1 MEAYTKLVE
10 QFQGIEPSQLSIE
23 IQVVIAMSRCI
34 NDLVVGE
41 FQQMA
46 KTKEDKQD
54 RFQMYIDKSY
64 NKTASILANSCKA
77 VTILATSRASVEQ
90 DLKSVENAAF
100 LFGKN
105 IGIALQLIDD
115 WLDFA
120 ATAEQ
125 LGKPAAAD
133 LK

>member
-1 MEAYTKLVE
+1 MCRIV
-10 QFQGIEPSQLSIE
+10 S
-23 IQVVIAMSRCI
+23 
-34 NDLVVGE
+34 DLCVGE

-46 KTKEDKQD
+46 NTKKDKKD

-64 NKTASILANSCKA
+64 NKTASVLANSCRA
-77 VTILATSRASVEQ
+77 VTLLATSNLAQSQNLTDIE
-90 DLKSVENAAF
+90 DSSF
-100 LFGKN
+100 HYGKN
-105 IGIALQLIDD
+105 IGIAFQLMDD

>member
-1 MEAYTKLVE
+1 MCRIIK
-10 QFQGIEPSQLSIE
+10 
-23 IQVVIAMSRCI
+23 
-34 NDLVVGE
+34 DLCEGE

-46 KTKEDKQD
+46 KAQKDKKD
-54 RFQMYIDKSY
+54 RWEMYIEKSY
-64 NKTASILANSCKA
+64 NKTASVLANSCRA
-77 VTILATSRASVEQ
+77 VSLLATSNLTPTKDITE
-90 DLKSVENAAF
+90 VENSSF
-100 LFGKN
+100 LYGKN
-105 IGIALQLIDD
+105 IGIAFQLMDD

>member
-1 MEAYTKLVE
+1 MCR
-10 QFQGIEPSQLSIE
+10 IIS
-23 IQVVIAMSRCI
+23 
-34 NDLVVGE
+34 DLCKGE

-46 KTKEDKQD
+46 KTKKDKQD

-64 NKTASILANSCKA
+64 NKTASVLANSCRA
-77 VTILATSRASVEQ
+77 VSILATSNATSTQ
-90 DLKSVENAAF
+90 DSKAIENSSF
-100 LFGKN
+100 YYGKN
-105 IGIALQLIDD
+105 LGIAFQLMDD

-133 LK
+133 LR

>member
-1 MEAYTKLVE
+1 MCR
-10 QFQGIEPSQLSIE
+10 IIS
-23 IQVVIAMSRCI
+23 
-34 NDLVVGE
+34 DLCKGE

-46 KTKEDKQD
+46 KQDTQD

-64 NKTASILANSCKA
+64 NKTASVLANSCRA
-77 VTILATSRASVEQ
+77 VAILATSKAPSTQ
-90 DLKSVENAAF
+90 DFKAIENSSF
-100 LFGKN
+100 YYGKN
-105 IGIALQLIDD
+105 LGIAFQIMDD

>member
-1 MEAYTKLVE
+1 MCRIV
-10 QFQGIEPSQLSIE
+10 S
-23 IQVVIAMSRCI
+23 
-34 NDLVVGE
+34 DLVVGE
-41 FQQMA
+41 FQQIA

-64 NKTASILANSCKA
+64 NKTASVLANSCRA
-77 VTILATSRASVEQ
+77 VTLLATSNLPQSQSILDVE
-90 DLKSVENAAF
+90 DSSF
-100 LFGKN
+100 HYGKN
-105 IGIALQLIDD
+105 IGIAFQLMDD

>member
-1 MEAYTKLVE
+1 MCR
-10 QFQGIEPSQLSIE
+10 IIS
-23 IQVVIAMSRCI
+23 
-34 NDLVVGE
+34 DLCKGE

-46 KTKEDKQD
+46 KTKKDKDD
-54 RFQMYIDKSY
+54 RFQRYIDKSY
-64 NKTASILANSCKA
+64 NKTASVLANSCRA
-77 VTILATSRASVEQ
+77 VAILATSTIPSPVSSKYLQ
-90 DLKSVENAAF
+90 DVENSSF
-100 LFGKN
+100 NYGKN
-105 IGIALQLIDD
+105 LGIAFQLMDD

>member
-1 MEAYTKLVE
+1 M
-10 QFQGIEPSQLSIE
+10 SIE

-77 VTILATSRASVEQ
+77 VTILATSRASIEQ
-90 DLKSVENAAF
+90 DLKPVENAAF

>member
-1 MEAYTKLVE
+1 MCR
-10 QFQGIEPSQLSIE
+10 IIS
-23 IQVVIAMSRCI
+23 
-34 NDLVVGE
+34 DLCKGE

-46 KTKEDKQD
+46 KTKKDKED
-54 RFQMYIDKSY
+54 RFQRYIDKSY
-64 NKTASILANSCKA
+64 NKTASVLANSCRA
-77 VTILATSRASVEQ
+77 VSLLATSNLASTKYLQ
-90 DLKSVENAAF
+90 DVENSSF
-100 LFGKN
+100 NYGKN
-105 IGIALQLIDD
+105 LGIAFQLMDD